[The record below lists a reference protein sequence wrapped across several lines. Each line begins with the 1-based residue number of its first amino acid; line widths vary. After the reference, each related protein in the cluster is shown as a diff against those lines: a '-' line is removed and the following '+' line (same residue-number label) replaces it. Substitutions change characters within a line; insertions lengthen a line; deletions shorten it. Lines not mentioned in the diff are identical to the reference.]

1 MKNVWKYIPLM
12 VSQDLLHLPS
22 PPISSSPAS
31 HYINSGYSCLYAHNK
46 TGVMLQIAIYLRYA
60 FKNLAA

>member
-1 MKNVWKYIPLM
+1 MKNVLKYILLI
-12 VSQDLLHLPS
+12 VAQDLPRLPS

-60 FKNLAA
+60 FKNLAV